1 MQDVTERK
9 EIICFGLAYASLIIA
24 DRTGGDIELLRQFLL
39 RQPGDHTR
47 LAGKMQFHYRL
58 AFGEDGRPM
67 LQVFNT
73 CKHFI
78 RTIPN
83 LVYDESNV
91 EDIDT
96 TQEDHIYDECR
107 YVLMENPISAAKHTQ
122 PPPMLDDPLDMDPRK
137 DKTRFMRI

>member
-1 MQDVTERK
+1 MYT
-9 EIICFGLAYASLIIA
+9 GLPTLFAYSARAFTASSMVSSLCC
-24 DRTGGDIELLRQFLL
+24 LLAEKPPKGAEKGESSLPL
-39 RQPGDHTR
+39 RSPS
-47 LAGKMQFHYRL
+47 
-58 AFGEDGRPM
+58 
-67 LQVFNT
+67 
-73 CKHFI
+73 
-78 RTIPN
+78 TIPN

-107 YVLMENPISAAKHTQ
+107 YVLMENPISGAKHTQ

>member
-1 MQDVTERK
+1 MKTILSSGVAARR
-9 EIICFGLAYASLIIA
+9 FFSLKFSRI
-24 DRTGGDIELLRQFLL
+24 LLHSTVWPRYSC
-39 RQPGDHTR
+39 RSR
-47 LAGKMQFHYRL
+47 
-58 AFGEDGRPM
+58 
-67 LQVFNT
+67 
-73 CKHFI
+73 
-78 RTIPN
+78 IPN

>member
-1 MQDVTERK
+1 M
-9 EIICFGLAYASLIIA
+9 
-24 DRTGGDIELLRQFLL
+24 
-39 RQPGDHTR
+39 PGDHTR